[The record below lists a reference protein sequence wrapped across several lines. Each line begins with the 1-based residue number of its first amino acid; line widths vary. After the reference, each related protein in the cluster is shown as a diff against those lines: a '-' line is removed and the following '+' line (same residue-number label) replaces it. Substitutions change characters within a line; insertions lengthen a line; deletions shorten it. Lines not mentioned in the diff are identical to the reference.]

1 MIRARGHVTVGGARQ
16 EFTAGPPQIALWEAY
31 ASQKQ
36 MTIEQSPI
44 TFAMYLAWASS
55 ETFRA
60 QGFEGWMMTV
70 EDIEME
76 RTDEVPPTEAA
87 SAGPSE

>member
-1 MIRARGHVTVGGARQ
+1 MIRARGQVTVGGARQ
-16 EFTAGPPQIALWEAY
+16 EFTAGPPQFALWEAY
-31 ASQKQ
+31 ANQKN
-36 MTIEQSPI
+36 MNIEQSPI
-44 TFAMYLAWASS
+44 TFSMYLAWASS

-60 QGFEGWMMTV
+60 QGFEGWMMNV